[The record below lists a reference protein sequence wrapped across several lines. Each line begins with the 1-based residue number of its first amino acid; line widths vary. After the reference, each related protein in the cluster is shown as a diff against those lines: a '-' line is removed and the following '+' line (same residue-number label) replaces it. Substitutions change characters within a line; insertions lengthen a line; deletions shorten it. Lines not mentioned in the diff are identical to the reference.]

1 MPRQTGDSGQ
11 FARSSVIVLSCRLFR
26 HSISVFSILRE
37 VRPHAAGRY
46 LDRNCIHRKA
56 RPTGPLFSFRCPSGA
71 LPERRTHRPHRH
83 PPPASRGPFFM
94 SALSR
99 RPIGPASKQPPW
111 LFAAPVQ

>member
-1 MPRQTGDSGQ
+1 MPRQTGHSRQ
-11 FARSSVIVLSCRLFR
+11 FARSSVIVLSCRLFQ
-26 HSISVFSILRE
+26 HSISVFSILSE
-37 VRPHAAGRY
+37 VRPHAAARC

-83 PPPASRGPFFM
+83 LPLASRGPFFM

-99 RPIGPASKQPPW
+99 RPIGPASKQPLGP
-111 LFAAPVQ
+111 LLPPVQ